1 MTAFVLPRSLRSEV
15 DDEVWRLDDSG
26 RVAEARELDIVSLF
40 DVFLDKLRAEDL
52 PEISD
57 GGGTTKVFED
67 DSSKVLTDLE
77 CERLLTC
84 S

>member
-1 MTAFVLPRSLRSEV
+1 MTAFILPRSLRSEV
-15 DDEVWRLDDSG
+15 DGEARRLDDSG
-26 RVAEARELDIVSLF
+26 RVSEARELDIVSPF

-57 GGGTTKVFED
+57 GGTTKVRED
-67 DSSKVLTDLE
+67 VSSNVLADLE